1 MVRQT
6 VSIRTT
12 TGLVP
17 FHLCKTT
24 ALPHTVIQLLTMC
37 GCWKRICST
46 KTSDPYV
53 VLTTYRRLHW
63 ASDEKLLSQ
72 RFQTKPVKEVRAAQ

>member
-1 MVRQT
+1 MTNGEHPYNNR
-6 VSIRTT
+6 SCA
-12 TGLVP
+12 VP
-17 FHLCKTT
+17 PLQKTT